1 MVSQLS
7 ETYEGSNHGFGA
19 ASAESSAPPSALSTG
34 RPSGR
39 PLVDVIAPPA
49 PIAASPTQAIRL
61 EGVSKT
67 YPDGSVGVQSLDL
80 TFAAGEL
87 TVLVGP
93 SGCGKTTTM
102 KMINRIIE
110 PTTGRILL
118 GEDDVTRVD
127 PVELRRRIGY
137 VIQSVGLFPH
147 QTVRKNVGT
156 VPRLLGWDK
165 KRTAARA
172 EELLEV
178 VGLDPETFGDRYP
191 HQLSGG
197 QRQRAGVARALAADP
212 AVLLMDEPFS
222 AVDPI
227 VRERLQSEFLRLQ
240 ETVRKT
246 IVFVTH
252 DIEEAVRLGD
262 RIAVMSAGGTVE
274 QFAPP
279 AELLGT
285 PATPFVAD
293 FVGADRGLKR
303 LAVTGIDLTDLEQP
317 PVVYVDDG
325 LADARA
331 ALSRSGARWAVVL
344 DDHQRLHG
352 WISAERAAGSG
363 TVRSASKRMDAWV
376 PADATLK
383 TAFST
388 MLQLEAGW
396 VAVLDGDRF
405 CGVLTPESL
414 HAALRRSVEG
424 TVPEVAGATHG

>member
-1 MVSQLS
+1 
-7 ETYEGSNHGFGA
+7 
-19 ASAESSAPPSALSTG
+19 
-34 RPSGR
+34 
-39 PLVDVIAPPA
+39 VDVSAPPA
-49 PIAASPTQAIRL
+49 PVTASPAEAIRL

-67 YPDGSVGVQSLDL
+67 YPDGTVGVQALDL

-110 PTTGRILL
+110 PSTGRILL

-127 PVELRRRIGY
+127 PVQLRRRIGY
-137 VIQSVGLFPH
+137 VIQNVGLFPH
-147 QTVRKNVGT
+147 QTVRKNVAT

-165 KRTAARA
+165 ARA
-172 EELLEV
+172 RDRVEELLEL
-178 VGLDPETFGDRYP
+178 VGLDPATFGDRYP

-227 VRERLQSEFLRLQ
+227 VRERLQAEFLRLQ
-240 ETVRKT
+240 EAVRKT

-262 RIAVMSAGGTVE
+262 RIAVMSQGGKVE
-274 QFAPP
+274 QFASP
-279 AELLGT
+279 AELLGS

-303 LAVTGIDLTDLEQP
+303 LAVTRIDPTDLEQP
-317 PVVYVDDG
+317 PVVHVDDS

-331 ALSRSGARWAVVL
+331 AMQRTGARWAVVL
-344 DDHQRLHG
+344 DDRQALHG
-352 WISAERAAGSG
+352 WISAERAHGSG
-363 TVRSASKRMDAWV
+363 TVRETAKRMEAWV
-376 PADATLK
+376 PIEASLK
-383 TAFST
+383 TAFSV

-414 HAALRRSVEG
+414 HRALRRSVEG
-424 TVPEVAGATHG
+424 TVPETAGAARA

>member
-1 MVSQLS
+1 MDVSAKPA
-7 ETYEGSNHGFGA
+7 ET
-19 ASAESSAPPSALSTG
+19 T
-34 RPSGR
+34 
-39 PLVDVIAPPA
+39 
-49 PIAASPTQAIRL
+49 ASPAQAIRL

-67 YPDGSVGVQSLDL
+67 YPDGSVGVRALDL

-137 VIQSVGLFPH
+137 VIQNVGLFPH
-147 QTVRKNVGT
+147 QTVRRNVGT

-165 KRTAARA
+165 RRTADRV
-172 EELLEV
+172 EELLEL
-178 VGLDPETFGDRYP
+178 VGLDPATFGDRYP

-227 VRERLQSEFLRLQ
+227 VRERLQTEFLRLQ
-240 ETVRKT
+240 DTVRKT

-262 RIAVMSAGGTVE
+262 RIAVMSTGGKVE
-274 QFAPP
+274 QFAAP
-279 AELLGT
+279 AELLGS

-303 LAVTGIDLTDLEQP
+303 LAVTGIDMADLEQP
-317 PVVYVDDG
+317 PVVHVDDG

-331 ALSRSGARWAVVL
+331 ALLRAGARWAVVL
-344 DDHQRLHG
+344 DDHQALHG
-352 WISAERAAGSG
+352 WISAERAAGPG
-363 TVRSASKRMDAWV
+363 TVREACKRMEAWV
-376 PADATLK
+376 PIDATLK

-424 TVPEVAGATHG
+424 TVPETAGAV

>member
-1 MVSQLS
+1 
-7 ETYEGSNHGFGA
+7 
-19 ASAESSAPPSALSTG
+19 
-34 RPSGR
+34 
-39 PLVDVIAPPA
+39 VDVSAPPA
-49 PIAASPTQAIRL
+49 PIAASTAEAIRL

-67 YPDGSVGVQSLDL
+67 YPDGSIGVASLDL

-102 KMINRIIE
+102 KMINRLIE

-137 VIQSVGLFPH
+137 VIQNVGLFPH
-147 QTVRKNVGT
+147 QTVRRNVGT

-165 KRTAARA
+165 KRIADRV
-172 EELLEV
+172 EELLQV
-178 VGLDPETFGDRYP
+178 VGLDPAAFGDRYP

-240 ETVRKT
+240 EAVRKT

-252 DIEEAVRLGD
+252 DIEEAVRIGD
-262 RIAVMSAGGTVE
+262 RIAVMSHGGHVE
-274 QFAPP
+274 QFATP
-279 AELLGT
+279 AELLGR
-285 PATPFVAD
+285 PANAFVAD

-303 LAVTGIDLTDLEQP
+303 LAVTGIDATDLERP
-317 PVVYVDDG
+317 PVVHVRDG
-325 LADARA
+325 VADARA
-331 ALSRSGARWAVVL
+331 AMERTGSRWAVVL
-344 DDHQRLHG
+344 DDDENLHG
-352 WISAERAAGSG
+352 WLSAERATGAG
-363 TVRSASKRMDAWV
+363 TVGVAARRMEAWV
-376 PADATLK
+376 PVDASLK
-383 TAFST
+383 TAMAV
-388 MLQLEAGW
+388 MLQEEAGW

-405 CGVLTPESL
+405 LGVLTPDSL

-424 TVPEVAGATHG
+424 TVPETAGSV

>member
-1 MVSQLS
+1 VHGTDDDLS
-7 ETYEGSNHGFGA
+7 A
-19 ASAESSAPPSALSTG
+19 PRPDASAN
-34 RPSGR
+34 RPSGTG
-39 PLVDVIAPPA
+39 AEE
-49 PIAASPTQAIRL
+49 IRL

-67 YPDGSVGVQSLDL
+67 YADGTVGVAELDL

-87 TVLVGP
+87 SVLVGP

-110 PTTGRILL
+110 PSTGRILL
-118 GEDDVTRVD
+118 GGDDVTRVD
-127 PVELRRRIGY
+127 PDKLRRRIGY

-147 QTVRKNVGT
+147 QSVRTNIGT

-165 KRTAARA
+165 RRIRDRVD
-172 EELLEV
+172 ELLTT
-178 VGLDPETFGDRYP
+178 VGLDPAVHGDRYP
-191 HQLSGG
+191 AQLSGG

-222 AVDPI
+222 AVDPV

-240 ETVRKT
+240 DSVRKT

-262 RIAVMSAGGTVE
+262 RIAVMSAGGHVE
-274 QFAPP
+274 QYAPP
-279 AELLGT
+279 TEILGA
-285 PATPFVAD
+285 PASPFVAD

-303 LAVTGIDLTDLEQP
+303 LAVTPIDTADLERP
-317 PVVYVDDG
+317 PVVHVADG

-331 ALSRSGARWAVVL
+331 TLQRTGARWAVVL
-344 DDHQRLHG
+344 DDTGDLHG
-352 WISAERAAGSG
+352 WLSLERAAGPG
-363 TVRSASKRMDAWV
+363 TVGTAARRMEAWV
-376 PADATLK
+376 PADASLK

-388 MLQLEAGW
+388 MLQHEAGW

-405 CGVLTPESL
+405 LGVLTPESL
-414 HAALRRSVEG
+414 HAALRRSVD
-424 TVPEVAGATHG
+424 GATPETAGSALA

>member
-1 MVSQLS
+1 VD
-7 ETYEGSNHGFGA
+7 
-19 ASAESSAPPSALSTG
+19 ASAPSS
-34 RPSGR
+34 
-39 PLVDVIAPPA
+39 PPA
-49 PIAASPTQAIRL
+49 PAAGSGAEEIRL

-67 YPDGSVGVQSLDL
+67 YADGTVGVRALDL

-102 KMINRIIE
+102 KMINRVIE
-110 PTTGRILL
+110 PSTGRILL
-118 GEDDVTRVD
+118 GADDVTRVD
-127 PVELRRRIGY
+127 PVQLRRRIGY
-137 VIQSVGLFPH
+137 VIQNVGLFPH
-147 QTVRKNVGT
+147 QTVRRNVAT

-165 KRTAARA
+165 KRTRDRV
-172 EELLEV
+172 EELLDL
-178 VGLDPETFGDRYP
+178 VGLDAATYGDRYP

-212 AVLLMDEPFS
+212 SVLLMDEPFS

-227 VRERLQSEFLRLQ
+227 VRERLQTEFLRLQ
-240 ETVRKT
+240 DTVRKT

-262 RIAVMSAGGTVE
+262 RIAVMSYGGTVE

-279 AELLGT
+279 AELLGS

-303 LAVTGIDLTDLEQP
+303 LAVTGIDMADLEQP
-317 PVVYVDDG
+317 PVVHVDDS

-331 ALSRSGARWAVVL
+331 ALERAGARWAVVL
-344 DDHQRLHG
+344 DDRQALHG
-352 WISAERAAGSG
+352 WLSADRAVGAG
-363 TVRSASKRMDAWV
+363 TVRSAGKRMEAWV
-376 PADATLK
+376 PIDATLK

-424 TVPEVAGATHG
+424 TVPETAGAV